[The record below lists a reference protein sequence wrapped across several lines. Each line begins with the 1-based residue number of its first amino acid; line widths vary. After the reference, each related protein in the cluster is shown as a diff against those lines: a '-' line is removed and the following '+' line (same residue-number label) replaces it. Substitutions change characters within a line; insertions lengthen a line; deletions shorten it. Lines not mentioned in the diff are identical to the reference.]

1 MHDLFST
8 DTFYQIIYQFV
19 FQLTLAVTA
28 PVRQG
33 SDIYWL
39 YLLCALVIAV
49 IVSVSQLRNL
59 IVGQTWAEKLFGF
72 LKIFNSKHFSTSL
85 WAHPSA
91 LLDIR
96 YYLVNAVVFPCVF
109 APLALQNDMVV
120 NALHSYYLNI
130 NSVLGLSLGSV
141 NSMVNHST
149 WFEAASFSN
158 LSLPFDISLKLI
170 YTLAF
175 FIAYDAGRFIAH
187 SLLHDVRGIAGRR
200 VCGCGAVLHHD
211 HWLHGVSR
219 AGDLAQWRLAKYFVA
234 RPTDS
239 PVRPCANTS
248 DALD

>member
-91 LLDIR
+91 L
-96 YYLVNAVVFPCVF
+96 
-109 APLALQNDMVV
+109 
-120 NALHSYYLNI
+120 
-130 NSVLGLSLGSV
+130 
-141 NSMVNHST
+141 
-149 WFEAASFSN
+149 
-158 LSLPFDISLKLI
+158 
-170 YTLAF
+170 
-175 FIAYDAGRFIAH
+175 H
-187 SLLHDVRGIAGRR
+187 SLL
-200 VCGCGAVLHHD
+200 L
-211 HWLHGVSR
+211 S
-219 AGDLAQWRLAKYFVA
+219 
-234 RPTDS
+234 
-239 PVRPCANTS
+239 
-248 DALD
+248 